1 MRSSLLTEV
10 RHRAADAGLNLF
22 GLVDAD
28 RFDAAQTPERRVR
41 ALAPSC
47 GTVIVVGSGGRGL
60 WRRFA
65 AGGGPP
71 ARRGPDAGPGF
82 VANGGFGAGGGFGA
96 PGGFAASGAG
106 EGVADVDRYAHR
118 VVDGLAAM
126 LLGASIRTR
135 VVASSCT
142 ARLPFAKLGEAAGFG
157 TVSPVSGLLIHPEFG
172 PWVRVRAAVL
182 VEGAPFGAV
191 DDASISERFQPCCGC
206 SQPCVAACPAG
217 VHDGMGGSDL
227 ARCAEHRHD
236 GNCASQCGSRSACP
250 VGSEHRDGQGEHA
263 HRHTHPLH
271 AMQRWFGLGVWRF
284 VPGAWRGRP

>member
-10 RHRAADAGLNLF
+10 QHRAADAGLNLF

-41 ALAPSC
+41 ALVPSC

-60 WRRFA
+60 WQRFA
-65 AGGGPP
+65 NAPGSAAG
-71 ARRGPDAGPGF
+71 AASKAASGF
-82 VANGGFGAGGGFGA
+82 VATGGFQAV
-96 PGGFAASGAG
+96 GGFANRGAG
-106 EGVADVDRYAHR
+106 MAGVDGYAHGI
-118 VVDGLAAM
+118 VDGLASM
-126 LLGASIRTR
+126 LFGASIRSR
-135 VVASSCT
+135 VVMSSCT

-206 SQPCVAACPAG
+206 SRPCVAACPAG
-217 VHDGMGGSDL
+217 VHDGLGGSDL
-227 ARCAEHRHD
+227 ARCAQHRHD
-236 GNCASQCGSRSACP
+236 GNCVSNCGSRSACP
-250 VGSEHRDGQGEHA
+250 VGSEHRDGPGEHA
-263 HRHTHPLH
+263 HRHTHPLRS
-271 AMQRWFGLGVWRF
+271 MQRWYGFGVWRF